1 MESVADFIQPMA
13 DQESTERTMKKDLW
27 QRAEEIFH
35 AALEQTPQT
44 RRKFL
49 KEACGGDIDLRRR
62 TAYVLGFI

>member
-1 MESVADFIQPMA
+1 
-13 DQESTERTMKKDLW
+13 MKKDLW